1 MNNIL
6 DFFYE
11 SGRVRGIRAQDF
23 FYLREFCQWEEDMYF
38 NQSNSGYLLQCKSE
52 WMEWPIAGEEE
63 RARGT
68 EGAVRCWGWNGG
80 SSLAGLKLVWGYPVQ
95 IDS

>member
-1 MNNIL
+1 M
-6 DFFYE
+6 
-11 SGRVRGIRAQDF
+11 
-23 FYLREFCQWEEDMYF
+23 YL

-68 EGAVRCWGWNGG
+68 EGAVRC
-80 SSLAGLKLVWGYPVQ
+80 
-95 IDS
+95 